1 MLEMWSIQSGSKSQQ
16 LIYPFLWKPQVPQGT
31 LGGTQPES
39 IWGHF
44 MSVSTLAAVVRLEMK
59 CRVLVWILVLY
70 GFQDKTREFGD
81 LDQ

>member
-16 LIYPFLWKPQVPQGT
+16 LIYPFLWKPQVAQGT
-31 LGGTQPES
+31 LGGTQSES
-39 IWGHF
+39 IWGLF
-44 MSVSTLAAVVRLEMK
+44 MSVSTLAAVVRLKMNP
-59 CRVLVWILVLY
+59 RVLVWILVLY